1 MIRNRMIAIIAAL
14 FLISGCATIVCG
26 TTQKVTFDSE
36 PSGAKVVI
44 GKKKKIDGQMTM
56 VDSYDAGVTPLTV
69 ELPRRTSTM
78 VQISMEGYEDKVVEL
93 QRTMNPWVWGDVA
106 LTSLLST
113 SIDTST
119 GACNEYKPGQY
130 MVTLQPKEL

>member
-1 MIRNRMIAIIAAL
+1 MLKKSVTTIVAVL
-14 FLISGCATIVCG
+14 FVISGCATIMSG
-26 TTQKVTFDSE
+26 TTQKVTFDSD

-44 GKKKKIDGQMTM
+44 GKKKKKDGEMTM

-69 ELPRRTSTM
+69 ELSRRHSTI
-78 VQISMEGYEDKVVEL
+78 VQISMEGYKTKEVEL
-93 QRTMNPWVWGDVA
+93 KRKINNWVLGDVA
-106 LTSLLST
+106 LTSPLST

-130 MVTLQPKEL
+130 MVTLQPKE